1 MPQNRRSRRFE
12 RGVIMSSGRSERSQT
27 DHDKRVESLAENLI
41 RQGFTVQADLK
52 GYDQPS
58 TFNGMRPD
66 VIGRKP
72 GGERVIYEV
81 ETKDS
86 VNKPQADRQK
96 DAFEEAAVRNPK
108 TTFRRYMA

>member
-1 MPQNRRSRRFE
+1 
-12 RGVIMSSGRSERSQT
+12 MSSGRSEQSQA
-27 DHDKRVESLAENLI
+27 DHDRRVKSLAENLI
-41 RQGFTVQADLK
+41 RQGFSVQADLK

-58 TFNGMRPD
+58 TFNGLRPD

-81 ETKDS
+81 ETRDS
-86 VNKPQADRQK
+86 VSTPQADRQK
-96 DAFEEAAVRNPK
+96 NAFEEAAVRNPK